1 MLLQVLLDQVVGGL
15 FGLTEPSDDE
25 GKSIAQRLSPL
36 SRFLKHRPHTERT
49 VTTRHSPVS

>member
-25 GKSIAQRLSPL
+25 GKSISQRLRL
-36 SRFLKHRPHTERT
+36 QSRFLKHHPYTDRT
-49 VTTRHSPVS
+49 ITTKPSAVS